1 MFFSHFLFFV
11 VFSRMFETSLVLVL
25 GIRPHNCCPISG
37 VRSHQLWWIRCRTFQ
52 NRKLICDRT
61 NQLTWSWNLRRW
73 SWSWSWSW
81 SVWRHLGWL
90 FLVLRPM
97 TLHTDIYK
105 IPSIFF
111 FKYFNTCLKYKKRL
125 FLGFFVFLFFLGFFS
140 YNCTYLL
147 IPPWPRSLCCCL
159 HPLQRIDHLVLD

>member
-1 MFFSHFLFFV
+1 MCFFSYFLFFV
-11 VFSRMFETSLVLVL
+11 VFSRMFEISLVLVL
-25 GIRPHNCCPISG
+25 GIRPLNRCPISG

-73 SWSWSWSW
+73 SWSWSWS
-81 SVWRHLGWL
+81 VWRHLGWL

-111 FKYFNTCLKYKKRL
+111 SNTLTLVSNIKKD
-125 FLGFFVFLFFLGFFS
+125 FFWVFLFFYFFWVFFHTTAH
-140 YNCTYLL
+140 TY
-147 IPPWPRSLCCCL
+147 
-159 HPLQRIDHLVLD
+159 